1 MILKINYSGQ
11 VWTFMKAF
19 YVKYV
24 HLCQIFPLK
33 LIGIVLLY
41 LCMYVC
47 IYVFAYLFILHCIAL
62 RFFPE
67 RYAVV

>member
-1 MILKINYSGQ
+1 MSNISIEVDWNL
-11 VWTFMKAF
+11 FALF
-19 YVKYV
+19 
-24 HLCQIFPLK
+24 
-33 LIGIVLLY
+33 
-41 LCMYVC
+41 MYVC